1 RLNVYAI
8 RLPALR
14 ERGDDIDLLTDYY
27 LTRFGQEFGRPAP
40 VVPPETRAGLRAYR
54 WPGNVRELQSVLKQG
69 VLRMAGSVLLPDF
82 LTALRP
88 AAAGMTGPEPAT
100 APAPRPALDWNQFI
114 TERLEA
120 GSRELY

>member
-27 LTRFGQEFGRPAP
+27 LARFGQEFGRPAP
-40 VVPPETRAGLRAYR
+40 VVPAETRAALRSYR

-69 VLRMAGSVLLPDF
+69 VLQMAGSVLLPDF

-88 AAAGMTGPEPAT
+88 AATSSTGSEPVPA
-100 APAPRPALDWNQFI
+100 AAPRRALD
-114 TERLEA
+114 
-120 GSRELY
+120 